1 MRIRACGY
9 EGMTNVN
16 LMENFVDVLIIMYV
30 AKLLFPSISLLGSE
44 EPNQNCDGLEKK
56 NSLKIW

>member
-16 LMENFVDVLIIMYV
+16 LMDILIIMYV
-30 AKLLFPSISLLGSE
+30 AKLLFPSISLLGSG
-44 EPNQNCDGLEKK
+44 EPNQNCHGLKK
-56 NSLKIW
+56 KRSENLVKFA